1 MLYGE
6 EKTVSGSSQTNN
18 GLLDLFND
26 GQLYMT
32 ITENSTTRK
41 YKWPLVSLLLIWFEV
56 IPASKNLTEVLKGM
70 FEVINGMFIIE
81 DDYSNNIFFS
91 IRSAFMIF
99 LSKIVVVFKENAPY
113 IVRNLKKKFWNWKM
127 FRVFLTHL
135 ALLSKRNA

>member
-6 EKTVSGSSQTNN
+6 KKTVSGSSQTNN

-32 ITENSTTRK
+32 ITENSTSRK

-70 FEVINGMFIIE
+70 FEVINGMFIIV

-113 IVRNLKKKFWNWKM
+113 IVGNIKKHFEIEKCS
-127 FRVFLTHL
+127 VFFSHI
-135 ALLSKRNA
+135 